1 MQDEEIF
8 IIDKVEKFI
17 KKLLRKG
24 LHINSKEQYHMSIL
38 WKLVW
43 IVETYCI
50 PICIYMLRFTIFHL
64 SFFFHWK
71 EFINCKNYWIMC
83 FQGREQSLYESRVNA
98 ITTRRSANKEDLQ
111 EICKHERSKRA
122 APLIFP
128 RTIRIRNAR
137 WTERLPDRSYKN

>member
-1 MQDEEIF
+1 MKKFLQLTKWRNLSNSF
-8 IIDKVEKFI
+8 LEKDYI
-17 KKLLRKG
+17 LIQKNNITCL
-24 LHINSKEQYHMSIL
+24 L

>member
-1 MQDEEIF
+1 MKKF
-8 IIDKVEKFI
+8 LLTKWSNLSKSCLEKDYI
-17 KKLLRKG
+17 LIQKNNITCL
-24 LHINSKEQYHMSIL
+24 L